1 MQWRVSD
8 KLWAKLESLLE
19 DPPRRF
25 RYPGRARYSARACL
39 EGILYV
45 LYTDTP
51 WLQVP
56 YRELGLPSG
65 ETCRRRLEEWER
77 EGRHG
82 DRLDILIASTKQV
95 GPAIFAS
102 LLVIAIAF
110 MPVFTLEAQE
120 GRLFKPLA
128 FTKSLAIAMSA
139 VLAITLIPAVLPL
152 LVRGRIIAEQRH
164 PVSWLLQRL
173 YAPILRLA
181 LRLRWIGA

>member
-1 MQWRVSD
+1 
-8 KLWAKLESLLE
+8 
-19 DPPRRF
+19 
-25 RYPGRARYSARACL
+25 
-39 EGILYV
+39 
-45 LYTDTP
+45 
-51 WLQVP
+51 
-56 YRELGLPSG
+56 
-65 ETCRRRLEEWER
+65 
-77 EGRHG
+77 
-82 DRLDILIASTKQV
+82 
-95 GPAIFAS
+95 
-102 LLVIAIAF
+102 

-181 LRLRWIGA
+181 LRLRWVVVLLALGVCPDGPAGVPAPGVRVHAAPV